1 MQWLF
6 FYALRRECGGEG
18 GTLTQ
23 PHACMVC
30 SHAEVRSIEQTFDWD
45 AVMAAYVSS
54 TKSLA
59 QIAAQFGIKERTIQK
74 RSSEDGWV
82 AARAEFRAKATAK
95 ALETAVDVEADRLG
109 KIISAANSMA
119 VVIEDI
125 FTDGKQF
132 HRHLVTDTE
141 IDEDGAKSI
150 YTVEREFDKVDTRAI
165 KDLTG
170 ALKDMT
176 LVLRNLN
183 NLPTQAEAE
192 AQRIAAE
199 RLEMDKR
206 KMDAETNVDKE
217 IKVVFAGDME
227 RFAK

>member
-6 FYALRRECGGEG
+6 LCSELDVGVRW
-18 GTLTQ
+18 GTLTSMCE
-23 PHACMVC
+23 CMVDC
-30 SHAEVRSIEQTFDWD
+30 VPEVMKIEQVFDWD
-45 AVMAAYVSS
+45 AVKTAYA
-54 TKSLA
+54 TSLLSIP
-59 QIAAQFGIKERTIQK
+59 QIAAQFGLKPHTVSERCRK
-74 RSSEDGWV
+74 DGWV
-82 AARAEFRAKATAK
+82 AARMEFRARATAK
-95 ALETAVDVEADRLG
+95 AVEEAVDVEADRLG

-125 FTDGKQF
+125 FTDGRQF

-176 LVLRNLN
+176 LVLRNLH

-192 AQRIAAE
+192 SQRIAAE

-206 KMDAETNVDKE
+206 KMDAETNADKE
-217 IKVVFAGDME
+217 IKVVFTGDVE
-227 RFAK
+227 RYAK

>member
-1 MQWLF
+1 MNPVCDWN
-6 FYALRRECGGEG
+6 ALK
-18 GTLTQ
+18 TAYVTSQLSLTQ
-23 PHACMVC
+23 LAKQHGLKPHIVQEH
-30 SHAEVRSIEQTFDWD
+30 SR
-45 AVMAAYVSS
+45 
-54 TKSLA
+54 
-59 QIAAQFGIKERTIQK
+59 KE
-74 RSSEDGWV
+74 GWV
-82 AARAEFRAKATAK
+82 AERAEFRAKATLK
-95 ALETAVDVEADRLG
+95 AVESAVDVEADRLG
-109 KIISAANSMA
+109 QIISAANNMA
-119 VVIEDI
+119 AVIQNI
-125 FTDGKQF
+125 FVDAQQF

-141 IDEDGAKSI
+141 IDEDGGKSI
-150 YTVEREFDKVDTRAI
+150 VTVEREFDKVDTRAI

-227 RFAK
+227 RLAK

>member
-1 MQWLF
+1 M
-6 FYALRRECGGEG
+6 
-18 GTLTQ
+18 
-23 PHACMVC
+23 
-30 SHAEVRSIEQTFDWD
+30 AE
-45 AVMAAYVSS
+45 
-54 TKSLA
+54 
-59 QIAAQFGIKERTIQK
+59 
-74 RSSEDGWV
+74 
-82 AARAEFRAKATAK
+82 RAEFRAKATLK
-95 ALETAVDVEADRLG
+95 AVESAVDVEADRLG
-109 KIISAANSMA
+109 QIINAANNMA
-119 VVIEDI
+119 MVIQNI
-125 FTDGKQF
+125 FVDEQQF

-141 IDEDGAKSI
+141 IDEDGGKSI
-150 YTVEREFDKVDTRAI
+150 VTVEREFDKVDTRAI

-206 KMDAETNVDKE
+206 KMEREDDVDKE